1 MQTISIMN
9 AKGGVA
15 KTTTAL
21 CLASYLAS
29 KEQKVLFMDLDP
41 QSNATK
47 TFLKLSVGYS
57 APAPTLYE
65 VLYCYV
71 MEGRKNIVESAVREV
86 SPNLYLLPST
96 QRMEPFKDM
105 IKTNSRRPLDVLKD
119 ILKPIQKDFDY
130 LIIDCPA
137 DLSVYVENA
146 IELSDGVLCPTTYD
160 LYGLDGLSLLIPVLL
175 EIKGDS
181 FANYR
186 VLYTMHNARATKIQE
201 DIGNHAKMLDSMGK
215 VLPFKIP
222 IDQSVKNSQAKHHD
236 LISNSAYR
244 NSQARHAYTKL
255 GEYVLENWSEA

>member
-1 MQTISIMN
+1 MHTISIMN

-21 CLASYLAS
+21 CLASYLAT
-29 KEQKVLFMDLDP
+29 KGQRVLFMDLDP

-57 APAPTLYE
+57 APAPTLYD
-65 VLYCYV
+65 VLYNYV
-71 MEGRKNIVESAVREV
+71 MDSRKNIVATAVKEV
-86 SPNLYLLPST
+86 APNLFLLPAS
-96 QRMEPFKDM
+96 QRMEPFKDL
-105 IKTNSRRPLDVLKD
+105 IKSNSRRPLDVLKQ
-119 ILKPIQKDFDY
+119 IIKPLQKDFDY

-146 IELSDGVLCPTTYD
+146 IEMSDTVLCPTTYD
-160 LYGLDGLSLLIPVLL
+160 LYGLDGLSLVIPVLL
-175 EIKGDS
+175 EIKGDD
-181 FANYR
+181 FAQYR

-201 DIGNHAKMLDSMGK
+201 DIGNHAKMLEAMRK

-222 IDQSVKNSQAKHHD
+222 IDQSVKNSQAKHQD
-236 LISNSAYR
+236 LISTPTYR

-255 GEYVLENWSEA
+255 GDYVLEHWS